1 MKASFLSILLFFFL
15 FTFIQGQEPKRDT
28 SAPKGGWVVPTAEEL
43 KKVEQAIPSKL
54 PVKPKQN
61 RKLLVYSLSHGFKHN
76 SRLIGEEMLKLIERK
91 TGAFELTINNNG
103 TKWISSYLK
112 QFDAIAVLNATA
124 LHGGFKGENRNLAD
138 TKLLSQACLEQMFSR
153 RGV

>member
-15 FTFIQGQEPKRDT
+15 FTFIQSQEPKRDT

-54 PVKPKQN
+54 PAKPKQN

-76 SRLIGEEMLKLIERK
+76 SRSVSY
-91 TGAFELTINNNG
+91 THLTLPTI
-103 TKWISSYLK
+103 
-112 QFDAIAVLNATA
+112 
-124 LHGGFKGENRNLAD
+124 
-138 TKLLSQACLEQMFSR
+138 LL
-153 RGV
+153 V

>member
-1 MKASFLSILLFFFL
+1 MKASFLSFLLLFFL

-43 KKVEQAIPSKL
+43 KKVEGAIPSKL
-54 PVKPKQN
+54 PAKPKQN

-91 TGAFELTINNNG
+91 TGAFTLTINNDG
-103 TKWISSYLK
+103 TKWTLSLIHISEPTRPY
-112 QFDAIAVLNATA
+112 
-124 LHGGFKGENRNLAD
+124 
-138 TKLLSQACLEQMFSR
+138 
-153 RGV
+153 